1 MKKQLL
7 FVAAFAVASSI
18 LMTSCATV
26 FSGSRQRVVIDSN
39 VPQSEVR
46 IDGEMAGVTP
56 LATKLKRGFT
66 GQTVQV
72 TKEGYTTETITPK
85 TNFNAVAV
93 LNLTSLLGWGID
105 AATGAMMKYDKKQY
119 NFLLKPVKKEATPV
133 STSTTTK
140 E

>member
-7 FVAAFAVASSI
+7 SVATLMVASSI

-56 LATKLKRGFT
+56 LATKLKRGFS
-66 GQTVQV
+66 GQTIQV
-72 TKEGYTTETITPK
+72 TKEGYVTESLTPK
-85 TNFNAVAV
+85 TNFNAEDG
-93 LNLTSLLGWGID
+93 S
-105 AATGAMMKYDKKQY
+105 
-119 NFLLKPVKKEATPV
+119 
-133 STSTTTK
+133 
-140 E
+140 